1 MKEAL
6 EKESMIA
13 MCKVISAKSRK
24 IVEEVLEMLDEPVLS
39 TNQRLTRIEKEI
51 KRLAKIRDNLPFV
64 CSCGVSTCRHDLRM
78 KKVI

>member
-1 MKEAL
+1 
-6 EKESMIA
+6 

-24 IVEEVLEMLDEPVLS
+24 IAEDVLEMLDEPVLT
-39 TNQRLTRIEKEI
+39 TNQRLTRIEEEI
-51 KRLAKIRDNLPFV
+51 KRLAKITPNPPLV